1 MLEELCIDGG
11 SHGFAQVLGGLVHKH
26 MVIEAWLVSSTAALE
41 SQRTRLRF
49 EGGSGEGGTREDV
62 FREDIR
68 GG

>member
-11 SHGFAQVLGGLVHKH
+11 SHGFAQVLGGLAHKH